1 MGFNKN
7 GNLVAEIFMSLGKI
21 IAGVLS
27 ILLFENNY
35 SRALDKSKPTTIYFV
50 LLLLCNLVEWY
61 SNLLI
66 SIHFSVA
73 RTIFILSGY
82 FLRTYIG
89 RKEL

>member
-35 SRALDKSKPTTIYFV
+35 SRALDKSKPTTIHFF
-50 LLLLCNLVEWY
+50 LAD
-61 SNLLI
+61 I
-66 SIHFSVA
+66 SYE
-73 RTIFILSGY
+73 RILAERNYNFGK
-82 FLRTYIG
+82 TNIVMWIV
-89 RKEL
+89 

>member
-21 IAGVLS
+21 IAGELS

-35 SRALDKSKPTTIYFV
+35 SRALEKSKPTTIYF
-50 LLLLCNLVEWY
+50 
-61 SNLLI
+61 
-66 SIHFSVA
+66 F
-73 RTIFILSGY
+73 LSGY